1 LFDLASLE
9 VLSFGHAGDK
19 GTKAMKCPKCQAENT
34 SDSRFCKKCAGPLPS
49 SLEIGISQTET
60 LETSREKLTT
70 GSTFAGRY
78 QIIEELGQGGMGV
91 VYQAEDTRLKRSV
104 ALKFLPEALSRD
116 RQALERFER
125 EAQAASA
132 LNHPHI
138 CIIYDIDEHE
148 GRHFIAMELLVGQ
161 TLKQRILGKRRGVDE
176 ILAVALEVADGLE
189 AAHARGIIHRDIKP
203 ANIFVTQRGQ
213 AKILDF
219 GLAKLALERQA
230 AAKTLTAPE
239 QLTSPGTAVGTVAY
253 MSPEQALGKDLDER
267 TDLFSFGVVLYE
279 MATGVL
285 PFQGTTSAATFNAIL
300 NAAPTSPVRLNPD
313 VPDALERIIDKALE
327 KDREVRYQSARDLL
341 VDLRRL
347 RRASVSGRA
356 AAPDVAESQRMPS
369 LAVLPFANMSADKEN
384 EYFSDGLA
392 EDIIDALTQV
402 PGLRV
407 MARTSSFAF
416 RGKEQDVRE
425 IGARLNVEHIL
436 EGSVRRAGSRIRV
449 TAQLVKANDGYHL
462 WSQRFDREM
471 IDVFAIQDEISQAI
485 VEKLRVRLSADR
497 PLVKRYTENLAAY
510 DLCLKA
516 RYHLLKMT
524 PEGREAGRRYCE
536 QAIALD
542 PNYALAHVMLAESYF
557 WSAFWGSMDPR
568 EAFSRAKSAALE
580 ALRFDDTIADAHS
593 ALGTVLG
600 SGEFDWPG
608 AEREFRR
615 ARELSLSSA
624 VVRYDYAWCYAM
636 WFLYPLGR
644 VEQALAEMRRALE
657 LDPLDPFTNTL
668 VGLLLH
674 SMRQFEPAIEQLQ
687 HAIDLDPT
695 FSFSHWFLSITY
707 AQNGQFEEAI
717 AAAEKANQF
726 SGGNAL
732 ILGTLGSL
740 YGRAGRTAEA
750 RQLLEELTARRRLT
764 YVPAS
769 ALSIVHRGLGEPQ
782 ESLEW
787 IAKGIEERDPIIVT
801 ALKASPTYDS
811 VRPHPAYQALLR
823 KMNLEP

>member
-1 LFDLASLE
+1 
-9 VLSFGHAGDK
+9 
-19 GTKAMKCPKCQAENT
+19 M
-34 SDSRFCKKCAGPLPS
+34 
-49 SLEIGISQTET
+49 IGRTISHY
-60 LETSREKLTT
+60 RIVEKL
-70 GSTFAGRY
+70 GG
-78 QIIEELGQGGMGV
+78 GGMGV
-91 VYQAEDTRLKRSV
+91 VYKAEDTRLKRPV
-104 ALKFLPEALSRD
+104 ALKFLPEDLSRD
-116 RQALERFER
+116 RHALERFER

-138 CIIYDIDEHE
+138 CTIYDIDEHE
-148 GRHFIAMELLVGQ
+148 GQHFIAMELLEGQ
-161 TLKQRILGKRRGVDE
+161 TLKQRILGKRMGLDE
-176 ILAVALEVADGLE
+176 ILTVALEVTDGLE

-203 ANIFVTQRGQ
+203 ANIFVTRRGQ

-219 GLAKLALERQA
+219 GLAKLAPERFSA
-230 AAKTLTAPE
+230 GETLTVPE
-239 QLTSPGTAVGTVAY
+239 PLTSPGTTAGTVAY
-253 MSPEQALGKDLDER
+253 MSPEQALGKDLDAR
-267 TDLFSFGVVLYE
+267 TDLFSLGAVLYE
-279 MATGVL
+279 MVTGNL
-285 PFQGTTSAATFNAIL
+285 PFRGDTSVAVIDSIL
-300 NAAPTSPVRLNPD
+300 HQVPISPVRLNPD
-313 VPDALERIIDKALE
+313 VPDELERIINKALE

-341 VDLRRL
+341 VDLTRL
-347 RRASVSGRA
+347 KRERETGRLA
-356 AAPDVAESQRMPS
+356 LPGVAESPRIPS
-369 LAVLPFANMSADKEN
+369 LAVLPFANLSGDKEN

-402 PGLRV
+402 AGLRV
-407 MARTSSFAF
+407 MARTSAFSF
-416 RGKEQDVRE
+416 RGKEVDVRE

-436 EGSVRRAGSRIRV
+436 EGSVRRVGNRIRV
-449 TAQLVKANDGYHL
+449 TAQLVKASDGYHL

-471 IDVFAIQDEISQAI
+471 TDVFAIQDEISKAI
-485 VEKLRVRLSADR
+485 VEKLRVRLAADR

-542 PNYALAHVMLAESYF
+542 PNYAMAHVMLSESYF

-568 EAFSRAKSAALE
+568 LAFSKAKSAALE
-580 ALRFDDTIADAHS
+580 ALRHDDTIADAHS

-615 ARELSLSSA
+615 ALELSLSSA

-636 WFLYPLGR
+636 WFLYPLGQ
-644 VEQALAEMRRALE
+644 VEQALAEIRRALE
-657 LDPLDPFTNTL
+657 LDPLDPFFNS
-668 VGLLLH
+668 LLGHLLY
-674 SMRQFEPAIEQLQ
+674 SLLRFEPAIEQLQ
-687 HAIDLDPT
+687 HAVDLDPT
-695 FSFSHWFLSITY
+695 FPFSYWFLSITY
-707 AQNGQFEEAI
+707 AQKGQFEEAI

-732 ILGTLGSL
+732 TLGTLGSL
-740 YGRAGRTAEA
+740 YGRASRTAEA
-750 RQLLEELTARRRLT
+750 RQLLEELTARRRSA

-769 ALSIVHRGLGEPQ
+769 ALAIVHRGLGEGQ
-782 ESLEW
+782 QSLEW

-801 ALKASPTYDS
+801 ALKSSPTYDRLRS
-811 VRPHPAYQALLR
+811 HPAYQALMR

>member
-1 LFDLASLE
+1 LFDLPFPMMLF
-9 VLSFGHAGDK
+9 FGRAGDK
-19 GTKAMKCPKCQAENT
+19 GTKAMKRPKPQAENT
-34 SDSRFCKKCAGPLPS
+34 EG
-49 SLEIGISQTET
+49 T
-60 LETSREKLTT
+60 
-70 GSTFAGRY
+70 TFAGRY

-91 VYQAEDTRLKRSV
+91 VYKAEDTRLKRPV
-104 ALKFLPEALSRD
+104 ALKFLPEALLRD
-116 RQALERFER
+116 RLALERFER
-125 EAQAASA
+125 EARAASS

-138 CIIYDIDEHE
+138 CTIYDIDEHK
-148 GRHFIAMELLVGQ
+148 GRHFIVMELLEGQ
-161 TLKQRILGKRRGVDE
+161 TLKQRILGKRLGMDE
-176 ILAVALEVADGLE
+176 ILKVALEVADALE

-203 ANIFVTQRGQ
+203 ANIFLAKRGQ

-219 GLAKLALERQA
+219 GLAKLVPDRLA
-230 AAKTLTAPE
+230 AAETLTAPE

-285 PFQGTTSAATFNAIL
+285 PFQGSTSAATFNAIL
-300 NAAPTSPVRLNPD
+300 NTSPASPGLLNPD
-313 VPDALERIIDKALE
+313 VPDALERIINKALE
-327 KDREVRYQSARDLL
+327 KDPEIRYQSAREMIADLT
-341 VDLRRL
+341 RL
-347 RRASVSGRA
+347 RRERDSGRA
-356 AAPDVAESQRMPS
+356 AAPGVAESPRLPS
-369 LAVLPFANMSADKEN
+369 LAVLPFANLSADKEN

-407 MARTSSFAF
+407 MARTSSFSF
-416 RGKEQDVRE
+416 RGKEADVRE
-425 IGARLNVEHIL
+425 IGARLNVENIL
-436 EGSVRRAGSRIRV
+436 EGSVRRAGNRIRV
-449 TAQLVKANDGYHL
+449 TAQLVKASDGYHL

-471 IDVFAIQDEISQAI
+471 TDVFAIQDEISQAI
-485 VEKLRVRLSADR
+485 VGKLRLRLAGDR
-497 PLVKRYTENLAAY
+497 PPVKRYTENLAAY

-542 PNYALAHVMLAESYF
+542 PKYALAHVMLAESYF

-568 EAFSRAKSAALE
+568 EAFSKAKSAALE
-580 ALRFDDTIADAHS
+580 ALRLDGTIADAHS

-608 AEREFRR
+608 AEREFKR
-615 ARELSLSSA
+615 ALELSLSSK

-644 VEQALAEMRRALE
+644 VEQALAEIRRALE
-657 LDPLDPFTNTL
+657 LDPLDPFFHSL
-668 VGLLLH
+668 SGHLLYSL
-674 SMRQFEPAIEQLQ
+674 RQFEPAIAQLQ
-687 HAIDLDPT
+687 HAVDLDPT
-695 FSFSHWFLSITY
+695 FSFSYWFLSITF
-707 AQNGQFEEAI
+707 AQNRQLEEAI
-717 AAAEKANQF
+717 AAAEKANRF

-732 ILGTLGSL
+732 TLGTLGSL

-750 RQLLEELTARRRLT
+750 RQLLEELKARRRST

-769 ALSIVHRGLGEPQ
+769 ALAIVHRGLGERQ

-801 ALKASPTYDS
+801 ALKPSPTYDS
-811 VRPHPAYQALLR
+811 VRPQPAYQNLLR